1 MTKIVGAARAQR
13 RWEGEPVQ
21 EFRSEDIRNDNR
33 ASFSFDGS
41 TGG

>member
-1 MTKIVGAARAQR
+1 MTKIVGGAKAQR

-21 EFRSEDIRNDNR
+21 ELRSEDIRNDNR
-33 ASFSFDGS
+33 VLFSFDGS